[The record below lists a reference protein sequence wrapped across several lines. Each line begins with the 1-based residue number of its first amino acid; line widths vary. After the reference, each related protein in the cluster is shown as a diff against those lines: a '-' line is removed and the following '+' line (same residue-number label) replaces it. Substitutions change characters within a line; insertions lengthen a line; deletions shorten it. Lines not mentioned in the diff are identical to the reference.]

1 MRNLSVLPSSKIRS
15 IGLVSCVVGGIVQ
28 SSVAA
33 AADWYTGAAPA
44 KPSNDWIVAV
54 DASATAT
61 STGSQ
66 FASVAAT
73 IAPVGNLNTS
83 GPRIRLEG
91 LAGTYKFDAANGAG
105 RITGEQ
111 YGGALLAGY
120 QWTSPRSTLSAFGGV
135 DLRDSNFS
143 GVATGLPQA
152 GLREGFK
159 GVVEYYANPS
169 DHSML
174 FAYAA
179 YSTIYN
185 AYYAR
190 AKLGVLQ
197 VAQAYIGPEVAFLGD
212 DFYRQWRIGAHLTG
226 YQLGAFQFGLSAGY
240 LSDKDGKGGAYGS
253 LDVRAVY

>member
-1 MRNLSVLPSSKIRS
+1 MRNVSVLPSSKILFA
-15 IGLVSCVVGGIVQ
+15 GLVSCVVLGITDFG
-28 SSVAA
+28 VAA

-44 KPSNDWIVAV
+44 RPSNDWIVAV

-73 IAPVGNLNTS
+73 VAPIGNLNTS

-91 LAGTYKFDAANGAG
+91 LAGTYKFDAANGVG
-105 RITGEQ
+105 RVTGEQ

-120 QWTSPRSTLSAFGGV
+120 QWTSPRSALSAFGGV
-135 DLRDSNFS
+135 DLRDSKFS
-143 GVATGLPQA
+143 GVTTGLPQA

-159 GVVEYYANPS
+159 GVFEYYANPT
-169 DHSML
+169 DQSML
-174 FAYAA
+174 FAYGA

-185 AYYAR
+185 AYHAR
-190 AKLGVLQ
+190 AKLGVVK
-197 VAQAYIGPEVAFLGD
+197 VAQTYFGPEVAVLGD
-212 DFYRQWRIGAHLTG
+212 NFYRQWRIGAHLTG
-226 YQLGAFQFGLSAGY
+226 YQLGAFQFGVSAGY
-240 LSDKDGKGGAYGS
+240 LSDKDGRGGAYGA